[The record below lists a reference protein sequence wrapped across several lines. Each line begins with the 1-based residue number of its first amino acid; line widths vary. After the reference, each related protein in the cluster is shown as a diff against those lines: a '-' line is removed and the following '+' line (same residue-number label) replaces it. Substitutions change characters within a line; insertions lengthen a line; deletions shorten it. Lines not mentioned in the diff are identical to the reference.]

1 MVPFLMILSD
11 TYTISQK
18 PDPLLHFQTGQEA
31 QLSQKDRATLCVIRY
46 FAKSPN
52 VTKVIWNNI
61 VK

>member
-1 MVPFLMILSD
+1 MVPFLMTLSD

-52 VTKVIWNNI
+52 VTKVI
-61 VK
+61 